1 MVFFFLWF
9 SGSWRAFWYFYI
21 EKQLFY
27 SKKLLARV
35 MFTRQRVGV
44 IPTCYGWFFADGRF
58 LLFFPFL
65 LSLFQRKCTFV
76 LFSLDLS
83 ISVFLFFYC
92 FIVVLGLIIKVLVIF
107 NLVLELQ
114 CHILLFFFN
123 AVIILLVSNSF
134 FLGSCVKILLIFN
147 FILGLF

>member
-1 MVFFFLWF
+1 MSCWSKVFLVFCTLKYSRNIIILLEKIKIKTCVKGHLCNFIMVFFLLWF

-92 FIVVLGLIIKVLVIF
+92 LLLS
-107 NLVLELQ
+107 LVLL
-114 CHILLFFFN
+114 
-123 AVIILLVSNSF
+123 
-134 FLGSCVKILLIFN
+134 
-147 FILGLF
+147 

>member
-1 MVFFFLWF
+1 
-9 SGSWRAFWYFYI
+9 
-21 EKQLFY
+21 
-27 SKKLLARV
+27 

-114 CHILLFFFN
+114 CHVLLFFSMQSLFFWFL
-123 AVIILLVSNSF
+123 ILFSLA
-134 FLGSCVKILLIFN
+134 LLLKFY
-147 FILGLF
+147 